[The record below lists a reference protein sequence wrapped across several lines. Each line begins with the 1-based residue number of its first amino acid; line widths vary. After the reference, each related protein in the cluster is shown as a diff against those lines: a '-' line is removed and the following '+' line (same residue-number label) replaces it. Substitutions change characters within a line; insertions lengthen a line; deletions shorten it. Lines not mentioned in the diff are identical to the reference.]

1 MRGSLISGGIGYVCF
16 LFSYWLPLYR
26 KDHPESEWL
35 QDSYGLCVVSVI
47 LGSVIGGVGCAIS
60 WVAQGKYVSECANE
74 HNVGLFNSVFW
85 TFMAATQLIGNLMGA
100 VLVTKVTTSTLF
112 LILTSICLAS
122 VFVYLPLTKPKKCEQ
137 ATHQHVETVEENKI
151 SETWK
156 LAKSNRMLVL
166 IPILCQSGQVLAFR
180 AAGLIQMFAMTMEKS
195 EKCTQDS

>member
-35 QDSYGLCVVSVI
+35 QDSYSLCVFSVI

-74 HNVGLFNSVFW
+74 QNAGFFNSVFW
-85 TFMAATQLIGNLMGA
+85 TFMAATSLVGNLMGS
-100 VLVTKVTTSTLF
+100 VLVTKVTISTLF
-112 LILTSICLAS
+112 LILTSICLVS
-122 VFVYLPLTKPKKCEQ
+122 VFVYLPLTKPKKSEQ
-137 ATHQHVETVEENKI
+137 ATIQHVETVEENKI
-151 SETWK
+151 CETWK
-156 LAKSNRMLVL
+156 LATSYRMMVFV
-166 IPILCQSGQVLAFR
+166 PIFAQAGQIIAFR

-195 EKCTQDS
+195 EKSTQDS